1 MARAKRISIESA
13 EKELSSAKAE
23 YMSLIRVPTPLLLR
37 VIEEQL
43 TETQKKYI
51 VKYYYEGMTLAEIA
65 SEYSVEVSTVSR
77 TIARARKRLI
87 EAFRY
92 YKSLK

>member
-13 EKELSSAKAE
+13 QKELSSARSE
-23 YMSLIRVPTPLLLR
+23 YLSLIRVPASLLLK

-51 VKYYYEGMTLAEIA
+51 VRYYYEGKTLAEIA
-65 SEYSVEVSTVSR
+65 NEYSVEISTVSR
-77 TIARARKRLI
+77 TIKRARKRLI

-92 YKSLK
+92 YKSIK

>member
-1 MARAKRISIESA
+1 MARTKRISIESA
-13 EKELSSAKAE
+13 EKELSSARSE
-23 YMSLIRVPTPLLLR
+23 YLSLIRVPAPLLLQ

-51 VKYYYEGMTLAEIA
+51 VKYYYEGKTLAEIA
-65 SEYSVEVSTVSR
+65 SEYSVEISTVSR
-77 TIARARKRLI
+77 TIKRARKRLI

-92 YKSLK
+92 YKSVK